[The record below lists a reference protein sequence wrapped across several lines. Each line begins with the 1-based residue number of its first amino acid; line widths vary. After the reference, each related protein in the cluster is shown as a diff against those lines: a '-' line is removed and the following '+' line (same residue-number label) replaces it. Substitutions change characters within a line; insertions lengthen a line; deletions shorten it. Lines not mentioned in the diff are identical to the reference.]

1 MKNKKYTIKYAK
13 PKYGLEYSNS
23 KYNNSTQLT
32 NTHPLIKTSIR
43 KAIATCLT
51 FSLVVSVV
59 GYAQALNKTG
69 EDNVSKDNA
78 STLSETEISSPHSSR
93 ERCSHYIAIKNFQT
107 QKENYW
113 DTNNIGNISPDR
125 IFYVDMSKMVE
136 NNAKNNDEPVYI
148 FSDMSVQYSEGQTS
162 GGQTSEG
169 QTSGNQSSEPE
180 HTELTHERCS
190 QSKTSTYRY
199 AYLIH
204 LTDSERHV
212 VESIVA
218 GESGNQP
225 FVGKKLVAQA
235 IYNGMLRDNMSPS
248 QVRKQYSYSG
258 YKDIDEFEKE
268 CLKAY
273 GNTNAADECRQA
285 VKEIFDNYSMPTD
298 DFVLF
303 FYAPAHSKGTWHE
316 NAKTL
321 KPITYVNEDGS
332 TTNYIGGHKFFALKD
347 EPVINYTREG

>member
-1 MKNKKYTIKYAK
+1 MENKKYTIKYSK
-13 PKYGLEYSNS
+13 PNHSNT
-23 KYNNSTQLT
+23 NTNTNIPTHETQLT

-69 EDNVSKDNA
+69 EDNVS
-78 STLSETEISSPHSSR
+78 TLSETEISSPH
-93 ERCSHYIAIKNFQT
+93 YIAIKNFQM

-113 DTNNIGNISPDR
+113 DISNIKNIGPDR

-136 NNAKNNDEPVYI
+136 NNAENNDEPVYI
-148 FSDMSVQYSEGQTS
+148 FSDMSVQYSGS
-162 GGQTSEG
+162 QTSE
-169 QTSGNQSSEPE
+169 
-180 HTELTHERCS
+180 S
-190 QSKTSTYRY
+190 QSSTYRY

-225 FVGKKLVAQA
+225 FDGKKLVAQA
-235 IYNGMLRDNMSPS
+235 IYNAMLRDNISPS

-285 VKEIFDNYSMPTD
+285 VKEIFDNCSMPTD

-347 EPVINYTREG
+347 EPIINYTREG

>member
-1 MKNKKYTIKYAK
+1 MKNKKYTIKYSK
-13 PKYGLEYSNS
+13 SNRLEYSNH
-23 KYNNSTQLT
+23 THEAQLT
-32 NTHPLIKTSIR
+32 NTHPLIKISIR

-107 QKENYW
+107 QRENYW
-113 DTNNIGNISPDR
+113 DINDIGNISPDR

-136 NNAKNNDEPVYI
+136 NNDGNNDEPVYI

-162 GGQTSEG
+162 GSQT
-169 QTSGNQSSEPE
+169 SEPE
-180 HTELTHERCS
+180 HTES
-190 QSKTSTYRY
+190 STYRY

-248 QVRKQYSYSG
+248 QVRKQYSYDG

>member
-1 MKNKKYTIKYAK
+1 MKNKKYTIKYSH
-13 PKYGLEYSNS
+13 SNTNTS
-23 KYNNSTQLT
+23 APTHETQLT

-69 EDNVSKDNA
+69 EDNASKDNV
-78 STLSETEISSPHSSR
+78 STLSETKISSPHSSR

-113 DTNNIGNISPDR
+113 DISNIENIGPDR

-136 NNAKNNDEPVYI
+136 NNAENNDEPVYI
-148 FSDMSVQYSEGQTS
+148 FSDMSVQYSG
-162 GGQTSEG
+162 
-169 QTSGNQSSEPE
+169 
-180 HTELTHERCS
+180 S
-190 QSKTSTYRY
+190 QISTYRY

-225 FVGKKLVAQA
+225 FDGKKLVAQC
-235 IYNGMLRDNMSPS
+235 IYNAMLRDNISPS

>member
-1 MKNKKYTIKYAK
+1 MKNKKYTIKY
-13 PKYGLEYSNS
+13 SNMHTS
-23 KYNNSTQLT
+23 THETQLT

-69 EDNVSKDNA
+69 EDIPSKDNA
-78 STLSETEISSPHSSR
+78 STLSETEILSP
-93 ERCSHYIAIKNFQT
+93 HYIAIKNFQT

-113 DTNNIGNISPDR
+113 DISNIGNVSPDK

-136 NNAKNNDEPVYI
+136 NNTENNDEPVYI
-148 FSDMSVQYSEGQTS
+148 FSDMSVQYSESQTS
-162 GGQTSEG
+162 GSQ
-169 QTSGNQSSEPE
+169 NSEPE
-180 HTELTHERCS
+180 
-190 QSKTSTYRY
+190 QSKPEQAESSTYRY

-204 LTDSERHV
+204 LTEAERHV

-225 FVGKKLVAQA
+225 FDGKKLVGQA
-235 IYNGMLRDNMSPS
+235 VYNAMLRDNMSPS
-248 QVRKQYSYSG
+248 QVRKQYSYDG

-332 TTNYIGGHKFFALKD
+332 TTNYIGGHKFFALKN

>member
-1 MKNKKYTIKYAK
+1 MKNKKYTIKYSK
-13 PKYGLEYSNS
+13 PNHSNT
-23 KYNNSTQLT
+23 NINTNTPTHETQLT

-69 EDNVSKDNA
+69 EDNSSKDNV
-78 STLSETEISSPHSSR
+78 SFVETTSP
-93 ERCSHYIAIKNFQT
+93 HYIAIKNFQT

-113 DTNNIGNISPDR
+113 DINNIGNVSPDR

-136 NNAKNNDEPVYI
+136 NNDEPVYI

-162 GGQTSEG
+162 EG
-169 QTSGNQSSEPE
+169 QTSGSQSSESQTSEPE

-225 FVGKKLVAQA
+225 FIGKKLVAQA

-248 QVRKQYSYSG
+248 QVRKQYSYDG

-332 TTNYIGGHKFFALKD
+332 TTNYIGGHKFFALKN

>member
-1 MKNKKYTIKYAK
+1 MKNKKYTIKYSK
-13 PKYGLEYSNS
+13 PNHSNT
-23 KYNNSTQLT
+23 NTNTPTHETQLT
-32 NTHPLIKTSIR
+32 NIHPLIKTSIR

-69 EDNVSKDNA
+69 EDNA
-78 STLSETEISSPHSSR
+78 SLVETTSP
-93 ERCSHYIAIKNFQT
+93 HYIAIENFKT

-113 DTNNIGNISPDR
+113 DINNIGNISPDR

-136 NNAKNNDEPVYI
+136 NNIENNDEPVYN
-148 FSDMSVQYSEGQTS
+148 FSDMSVQYSGNPEQ
-162 GGQTSEG
+162 SE
-169 QTSGNQSSEPE
+169 
-180 HTELTHERCS
+180 
-190 QSKTSTYRY
+190 SKTSTYRY

-248 QVRKQYSYSG
+248 QVRKQYSYDG

-332 TTNYIGGHKFFALKD
+332 TTNYIGGHKFFALKN

>member
-1 MKNKKYTIKYAK
+1 MENKKYTIKYRD
-13 PKYGLEYSNS
+13 PYS
-23 KYNNSTQLT
+23 
-32 NTHPLIKTSIR
+32 THPLIKTSIR

-59 GYAQALNKTG
+59 GYAQALNKTVD
-69 EDNVSKDNA
+69 ESSSSDTDTNA
-78 STLSETEISSPHSSR
+78 SP
-93 ERCSHYIAIKNFQT
+93 HYIAIENFQT

-113 DTNNIGNISPDR
+113 DLSNIDPDR
-125 IFYVDMSKMVE
+125 VFYVDLNKLVDIIDE
-136 NNAKNNDEPVYI
+136 EPVFS
-148 FSDMSVQYSEGQTS
+148 FSDMSIQYSKPDKVLLDSGSSGLEQTGS
-162 GGQTSEG
+162 NEFSSLEQTE
-169 QTSGNQSSEPE
+169 
-180 HTELTHERCS
+180 
-190 QSKTSTYRY
+190 SKTSTYRY

-225 FVGKKLVAQA
+225 FVGKKLVGQA
-235 IYNGMLRDNMSPS
+235 IYNAMLRDNISPS

-258 YKDIDEFEKE
+258 YKDIDKFEKE

-285 VKEIFDNYSMPTD
+285 VKEIFDDCSMACD

-316 NAKTL
+316 TAKTL
-321 KPITYVNEDGS
+321 KPISYVKEDGS

>member
-1 MKNKKYTIKYAK
+1 MKNKKYTIKY
-13 PKYGLEYSNS
+13 
-23 KYNNSTQLT
+23 STTQNTNTHKAQLT

-51 FSLVVSVV
+51 FSLVVSGI
-59 GYAQALNKTG
+59 GYAQALNKTD
-69 EDNVSKDNA
+69 EDNVSKLN
-78 STLSETEISSPHSSR
+78 ETEISSPH
-93 ERCSHYIAIKNFQT
+93 YIAIENFKT

-113 DTNNIGNISPDR
+113 DINNIGNISPDR

-136 NNAKNNDEPVYI
+136 NNDELIYN
-148 FSDMSVQYSEGQTS
+148 FADMSVQYSQSNT
-162 GGQTSEG
+162 TSEHEQNSSSLE
-169 QTSGNQSSEPE
+169 QTEPE
-180 HTELTHERCS
+180 
-190 QSKTSTYRY
+190 TSTYRY

-235 IYNGMLRDNMSPS
+235 IYNAMLRDNMSPS
-248 QVRKQYSYSG
+248 QVRKQYSYDG

-285 VKEIFDNYSMPTD
+285 VKEIFDDYSMPTD

-332 TTNYIGGHKFFALKD
+332 TTNYIGGHKFFALKN

>member
-1 MKNKKYTIKYAK
+1 MKNKKYTIKY
-13 PKYGLEYSNS
+13 SNTHLPTHE
-23 KYNNSTQLT
+23 TQLT

-69 EDNVSKDNA
+69 EDNASKDNV
-78 STLSETEISSPHSSR
+78 SILSETEISSPH
-93 ERCSHYIAIKNFQT
+93 YIAIKNFQA

-125 IFYVDMSKMVE
+125 IFYMDMNRTSLYQGLSKMVE
-136 NNAKNNDEPVYI
+136 NNAENNDEPVYI
-148 FSDMSVQYSEGQTS
+148 FSDMSVQYSGS
-162 GGQTSEG
+162 QTSEG
-169 QTSGNQSSEPE
+169 Q
-180 HTELTHERCS
+180 
-190 QSKTSTYRY
+190 TSTYRY

-225 FVGKKLVAQA
+225 FDGKKLVAQC
-235 IYNGMLRDNMSPS
+235 IYNAMLRDNISPS

>member
-69 EDNVSKDNA
+69 EDNSSKDNV
-78 STLSETEISSPHSSR
+78 STLSETEISSP
-93 ERCSHYIAIKNFQT
+93 HYIAIKNFQT

-113 DTNNIGNISPDR
+113 DISNIENIGPDR

-136 NNAKNNDEPVYI
+136 NDAENNDEPVYI

-162 GGQTSEG
+162 G
-169 QTSGNQSSEPE
+169 NQSSEPEQSEPE

-190 QSKTSTYRY
+190 QPKTSTYRY

-225 FVGKKLVAQA
+225 FDGKKLVAQS
-235 IYNGMLRDNMSPS
+235 IYNAMLRDNISPS

-321 KPITYVNEDGS
+321 KPIIYVNEDGS

>member
-1 MKNKKYTIKYAK
+1 MKNKKYTIKYSN
-13 PKYGLEYSNS
+13 PKHNTDE
-23 KYNNSTQLT
+23 TQLT
-32 NTHPLIKTSIR
+32 NTHPLIKTSIH

-59 GYAQALNKTG
+59 GYAQALNKTD
-69 EDNVSKDNA
+69 EDDISNLN
-78 STLSETEISSPHSSR
+78 ETEISSPH
-93 ERCSHYIAIKNFQT
+93 YIAIENFKT

-113 DTNNIGNISPDR
+113 DMNKIGNISPDR
-125 IFYVDMSKMVE
+125 IFYVDISKMVE
-136 NNAKNNDEPVYI
+136 NNDEPIYN
-148 FSDMSVQYSEGQTS
+148 FSDMSVQYSQ
-162 GGQTSEG
+162 
-169 QTSGNQSSEPE
+169 GNTTSEPE
-180 HTELTHERCS
+180 QNSSSLEQIEP
-190 QSKTSTYRY
+190 KTSTYRY

-235 IYNGMLRDNMSPS
+235 VYNGMLRDNMSPS
-248 QVRKQYSYSG
+248 QVRKQYSYDG

-285 VKEIFDNYSMPTD
+285 VKEIFDDYSMPTD

-347 EPVINYTREG
+347 EPVINYTRES

>member
-1 MKNKKYTIKYAK
+1 MKNKKYTIKYSH
-13 PKYGLEYSNS
+13 SNT
-23 KYNNSTQLT
+23 NTPPHEAQLT

-69 EDNVSKDNA
+69 EDIP
-78 STLSETEISSPHSSR
+78 STPSETEILSP
-93 ERCSHYIAIKNFQT
+93 HYIAIKNFQT
-107 QKENYW
+107 HKENYW
-113 DTNNIGNISPDR
+113 DTNNIGNVSPDR

-136 NNAKNNDEPVYI
+136 NNAENNDEPVYI
-148 FSDMSVQYSEGQTS
+148 FSDMSIQYSG
-162 GGQTSEG
+162 G

-204 LTDSERHV
+204 LTDFERHV

-248 QVRKQYSYSG
+248 QVRKQYSYDG

-332 TTNYIGGHKFFALKD
+332 TTNYIGGHKFFALKN

>member
-1 MKNKKYTIKYAK
+1 MKNKKYTIKYSH
-13 PKYGLEYSNS
+13 SNT
-23 KYNNSTQLT
+23 NTNAHEAQFT

-43 KAIATCLT
+43 KALATCLT
-51 FSLVVSVV
+51 FSLVVSGI

-69 EDNVSKDNA
+69 EDNVSKLN
-78 STLSETEISSPHSSR
+78 ETEISSPH
-93 ERCSHYIAIKNFQT
+93 YIAIENFKT

-113 DTNNIGNISPDR
+113 DMNKIGNISPDR
-125 IFYVDMSKMVE
+125 IFYVDINKMVE
-136 NNAKNNDEPVYI
+136 NNDEPIYN
-148 FSDMSVQYSEGQTS
+148 FSDMSVQYSGSQNSKPEQNSSSLEQT
-162 GGQTSEG
+162 E
-169 QTSGNQSSEPE
+169 
-180 HTELTHERCS
+180 
-190 QSKTSTYRY
+190 SKSTYRY

-235 IYNGMLRDNMSPS
+235 VYNGMLRDNMSPS
-248 QVRKQYSYSG
+248 QVRKQYSYDG

-285 VKEIFDNYSMPTD
+285 VKEIFDDYSMPTN

-321 KPITYVNEDGS
+321 KPITYINEDGS

>member
-1 MKNKKYTIKYAK
+1 MENKKYTIKYSN
-13 PKYGLEYSNS
+13 PKYELNHSTPTHE
-23 KYNNSTQLT
+23 TQLT

-69 EDNVSKDNA
+69 EDNASKDNA

-107 QKENYW
+107 HKENYW
-113 DTNNIGNISPDR
+113 DISNIENIGSDR

-136 NNAKNNDEPVYI
+136 NNAENNDEPVYI

-162 GGQTSEG
+162 GSQT
-169 QTSGNQSSEPE
+169 SEPE
-180 HTELTHERCS
+180 HTES
-190 QSKTSTYRY
+190 STYRY

-225 FVGKKLVAQA
+225 FVGKKLVAQS
-235 IYNGMLRDNMSPS
+235 IYNAMLRDNISPS

>member
-1 MKNKKYTIKYAK
+1 MKNKKYTIKYSK
-13 PKYGLEYSNS
+13 PNHSNT
-23 KYNNSTQLT
+23 NTNTPTHETQLT

-69 EDNVSKDNA
+69 ENNSSLV
-78 STLSETEISSPHSSR
+78 ETTSP
-93 ERCSHYIAIKNFQT
+93 HYIAIENFKT

-113 DTNNIGNISPDR
+113 DMNNIGNISPDR

-136 NNAKNNDEPVYI
+136 NNDEPI
-148 FSDMSVQYSEGQTS
+148 FNFSDMSIQYSEN
-162 GGQTSEG
+162 SELE
-169 QTSGNQSSEPE
+169 QDSSTSEPE
-180 HTELTHERCS
+180 
-190 QSKTSTYRY
+190 QISTYRY

-235 IYNGMLRDNMSPS
+235 VYNGMLRDNMSPS
-248 QVRKQYSYSG
+248 QVRKQYSYDG

-285 VKEIFDNYSMPTD
+285 VKEIFDDYSMPTD

-303 FYAPAHSKGTWHE
+303 FYAPAHSKGKWHE

-321 KPITYVNEDGS
+321 KPITYVKEDGS

>member
-1 MKNKKYTIKYAK
+1 MKNKKYTIKYSK
-13 PKYGLEYSNS
+13 SNRLEYSHSNT
-23 KYNNSTQLT
+23 NTNTNTPTHETQLT

-69 EDNVSKDNA
+69 EDDISNLN
-78 STLSETEISSPHSSR
+78 ETEISSPHSSR

-113 DTNNIGNISPDR
+113 DISNIENIGPDR

-136 NNAKNNDEPVYI
+136 NNNDEPVYN
-148 FSDMSVQYSEGQTS
+148 FSDMSVQYFGSQTS
-162 GGQTSEG
+162 K
-169 QTSGNQSSEPE
+169 PE
-180 HTELTHERCS
+180 QPE
-190 QSKTSTYRY
+190 SKTSTYRY

-248 QVRKQYSYSG
+248 QVRKQYSYDG

-332 TTNYIGGHKFFALKD
+332 TTNYIGGHKFFALKN

>member
-1 MKNKKYTIKYAK
+1 MKNKKYTIKYSK
-13 PKYGLEYSNS
+13 SNRLEYSHSNTIP
-23 KYNNSTQLT
+23 NTNTPTHEAQLT

-69 EDNVSKDNA
+69 EDNVS
-78 STLSETEISSPHSSR
+78 TLSETEILSPHSSR

-107 QKENYW
+107 HKENYW
-113 DTNNIGNISPDR
+113 DISNIENIGPDR

-136 NNAKNNDEPVYI
+136 NNAGNNDESVYI

-162 GGQTSEG
+162 GSQN
-169 QTSGNQSSEPE
+169 SGNQSSEPE
-180 HTELTHERCS
+180 HTESTHERCS

-212 VESIVA
+212 AESIVA

-248 QVRKQYSYSG
+248 QVRKQYSYDG

-332 TTNYIGGHKFFALKD
+332 TTNYIGGHKFFALKN

>member
-1 MKNKKYTIKYAK
+1 MENKKYTIKYSK
-13 PKYGLEYSNS
+13 PNHGNT
-23 KYNNSTQLT
+23 NTNISTNTLPHEAQLT
-32 NTHPLIKTSIR
+32 NTHPLIKTSIH

-69 EDNVSKDNA
+69 EDNSSKDNV
-78 STLSETEISSPHSSR
+78 SFIETTSP
-93 ERCSHYIAIKNFQT
+93 HYIAIKNFQT
-107 QKENYW
+107 QRQNYL
-113 DTNNIGNISPDR
+113 DINNIGNISPDK

-136 NNAKNNDEPVYI
+136 NNAENNDETVYN
-148 FSDMSVQYSEGQTS
+148 FSDMSVQYSKGQNS
-162 GGQTSEG
+162 ESQT
-169 QTSGNQSSEPE
+169 SEPE
-180 HTELTHERCS
+180 HTKP
-190 QSKTSTYRY
+190 KTSAYRY

-235 IYNGMLRDNMSPS
+235 VYNGMLRDNMSPS
-248 QVRKQYSYSG
+248 QVRKQYSYDG

-285 VKEIFDNYSMPTD
+285 VKEIFDDYSMPTD

-321 KPITYVNEDGS
+321 KPITYVNENGS
-332 TTNYIGGHKFFALKD
+332 TTNYIGGHKFFALKN

>member
-1 MKNKKYTIKYAK
+1 MKNKKYTIKYSTNK
-13 PKYGLEYSNS
+13 
-23 KYNNSTQLT
+23 NNISHETQLT
-32 NTHPLIKTSIR
+32 NTYPLIKTSIR

-69 EDNVSKDNA
+69 EDNSSKDNV
-78 STLSETEISSPHSSR
+78 SFIETTSP
-93 ERCSHYIAIKNFQT
+93 HYIAIKNFQT

-113 DTNNIGNISPDR
+113 DISNIENIGPDR

-136 NNAKNNDEPVYI
+136 SNAENNDEPVYI
-148 FSDMSVQYSEGQTS
+148 FSDMSVQYSK
-162 GGQTSEG
+162 G
-169 QTSGNQSSEPE
+169 QTSGNQSSESKTSEPE

-235 IYNGMLRDNMSPS
+235 VYNGMLRDNMSPS
-248 QVRKQYSYSG
+248 QVRKQYSYDG

-332 TTNYIGGHKFFALKD
+332 TTNYIGGHKFFALKN
-347 EPVINYTREG
+347 EPVINYTRED

>member
-69 EDNVSKDNA
+69 EDNVS
-78 STLSETEISSPHSSR
+78 TLSETEISSPH
-93 ERCSHYIAIKNFQT
+93 YIAIKNFQT
-107 QKENYW
+107 HKENYW
-113 DTNNIGNISPDR
+113 DISNIENISPNR

-136 NNAKNNDEPVYI
+136 NNAENNDEPVYI

-162 GGQTSEG
+162 GSQNSESQT
-169 QTSGNQSSEPE
+169 SEPE
-180 HTELTHERCS
+180 HTEL
-190 QSKTSTYRY
+190 KTSTYRY

-204 LTDSERHV
+204 LTDSERHI

-225 FVGKKLVAQA
+225 FDGKKLVAQS
-235 IYNGMLRDNMSPS
+235 IYNAMLRDNMSPS

-347 EPVINYTREG
+347 EPIINYTREG

>member
-1 MKNKKYTIKYAK
+1 MKNKKYTIKYSK
-13 PKYGLEYSNS
+13 PNHSNT
-23 KYNNSTQLT
+23 NTNTPTHETQLT

-43 KAIATCLT
+43 KTIATCLT

-69 EDNVSKDNA
+69 EDNVSN
-78 STLSETEISSPHSSR
+78 LNETEISSP
-93 ERCSHYIAIKNFQT
+93 HYIAIKNFQT

-113 DTNNIGNISPDR
+113 DINNIGNISPDR

-136 NNAKNNDEPVYI
+136 NNNDESVYI
-148 FSDMSVQYSEGQTS
+148 FSGMSVQYSES
-162 GGQTSEG
+162 QTSE
-169 QTSGNQSSEPE
+169 NQSSEPE
-180 HTELTHERCS
+180 QTE
-190 QSKTSTYRY
+190 SKTSTYRY

-235 IYNGMLRDNMSPS
+235 VYNGMLRDNMSPS
-248 QVRKQYSYSG
+248 QVRKQYSYDG

-303 FYAPAHSKGTWHE
+303 FYAPAHSKGKWHE

>member
-1 MKNKKYTIKYAK
+1 MKNKKYTIKYSNNK
-13 PKYGLEYSNS
+13 YSNE
-23 KYNNSTQLT
+23 TQLT
-32 NTHPLIKTSIR
+32 NTHPLIKTSIH

-59 GYAQALNKTG
+59 GYAQALNKTD
-69 EDNVSKDNA
+69 EDDISNLN
-78 STLSETEISSPHSSR
+78 ETEISSPH
-93 ERCSHYIAIKNFQT
+93 YIAIENFKT

-113 DTNNIGNISPDR
+113 NLSKIGNISPDR
-125 IFYVDMSKMVE
+125 IFYVDINKMVE
-136 NNAKNNDEPVYI
+136 NKDEAVYN
-148 FSDMSVQYSEGQTS
+148 FSDMSVQYSQCNT
-162 GGQTSEG
+162 TF
-169 QTSGNQSSEPE
+169 EPE
-180 HTELTHERCS
+180 QNSSSLELNKSKSGLEQTE
-190 QSKTSTYRY
+190 SKSTYRY

-235 IYNGMLRDNMSPS
+235 VYNGILRDNMSPS
-248 QVRKQYSYSG
+248 QVRKQYSYDG

-285 VKEIFDNYSMPTD
+285 VKEIFDDYSMPTD

>member
-1 MKNKKYTIKYAK
+1 MKNKKYTIKYSK
-13 PKYGLEYSNS
+13 SNRLEYSHSNT
-23 KYNNSTQLT
+23 NTNTNTNTPTHETQLT

-51 FSLVVSVV
+51 FSLVVSGI

-69 EDNVSKDNA
+69 ENDTS
-78 STLSETEISSPHSSR
+78 STDINNSP
-93 ERCSHYIAIKNFQT
+93 HYIAIKNFQT

-113 DTNNIGNISPDR
+113 DINNIGNISPDR

-136 NNAKNNDEPVYI
+136 NNDELIYN
-148 FSDMSVQYSEGQTS
+148 FSDMSVQYSGSQTS
-162 GGQTSEG
+162 GSQTSE
-169 QTSGNQSSEPE
+169 PE
-180 HTELTHERCS
+180 QPE
-190 QSKTSTYRY
+190 SKTSTYRY

-248 QVRKQYSYSG
+248 QVRKQYSYDG

-303 FYAPAHSKGTWHE
+303 FYAPARSKGTWHE

>member
-1 MKNKKYTIKYAK
+1 MKNKKYTIKYSK
-13 PKYGLEYSNS
+13 PNHSNTNTNTS
-23 KYNNSTQLT
+23 THETQLT
-32 NTHPLIKTSIR
+32 NSHPLIKTSIR

-51 FSLVVSVV
+51 FSLVVSGI
-59 GYAQALNKTG
+59 GYAQALNKTA
-69 EDNVSKDNA
+69 D
-78 STLSETEISSPHSSR
+78 EISFSDTDINNSP
-93 ERCSHYIAIKNFQT
+93 HYIAIENFKT

-113 DTNNIGNISPDR
+113 DINNIGNIGPDR

-136 NNAKNNDEPVYI
+136 NNDELIYN
-148 FSDMSVQYSEGQTS
+148 FSDMSVQYS
-162 GGQTSEG
+162 
-169 QTSGNQSSEPE
+169 QSSSLKQDSSTSEPE
-180 HTELTHERCS
+180 
-190 QSKTSTYRY
+190 QISTYRY

-248 QVRKQYSYSG
+248 QVRKQYSYDG

-332 TTNYIGGHKFFALKD
+332 TTNYIGGHKFFALKN

>member
-1 MKNKKYTIKYAK
+1 MKNKKYTIKY
-13 PKYGLEYSNS
+13 SH
-23 KYNNSTQLT
+23 NNTNTNTNTLPHEAQLT

-59 GYAQALNKTG
+59 GYAQALNKTE
-69 EDNVSKDNA
+69 EDNVSKDNI
-78 STLSETEISSPHSSR
+78 SNLNETEISSP
-93 ERCSHYIAIKNFQT
+93 HYIAIKNFQT
-107 QKENYW
+107 QRQNYW
-113 DTNNIGNISPDR
+113 DMNKIGNISPDR
-125 IFYVDMSKMVE
+125 IFYVDISKIVE
-136 NNAKNNDEPVYI
+136 NNTENNDEPVYI
-148 FSDMSVQYSEGQTS
+148 FSDMSVQYSK
-162 GGQTSEG
+162 GQTSES
-169 QTSGNQSSEPE
+169 QTSEPE
-180 HTELTHERCS
+180 HTE
-190 QSKTSTYRY
+190 SKTSTYRY

-235 IYNGMLRDNMSPS
+235 VYNGMLRDNMSPS
-248 QVRKQYSYSG
+248 QVRKQYSYDG

>member
-1 MKNKKYTIKYAK
+1 MKNKKYTIKYSK
-13 PKYGLEYSNS
+13 SNRLEYSHSNT
-23 KYNNSTQLT
+23 NTNTNTPTHETQLT

-69 EDNVSKDNA
+69 EDNA
-78 STLSETEISSPHSSR
+78 SLVETTSP
-93 ERCSHYIAIKNFQT
+93 HYIAIENFKT

-113 DTNNIGNISPDR
+113 DINNIGNVSPDR

-136 NNAKNNDEPVYI
+136 NNNDESVYI
-148 FSDMSVQYSEGQTS
+148 FSDMSVQYS
-162 GGQTSEG
+162 
-169 QTSGNQSSEPE
+169 GNPEQSEPE
-180 HTELTHERCS
+180 HTEP
-190 QSKTSTYRY
+190 KTSTYRY

-248 QVRKQYSYSG
+248 QVRKQYSYDG

-303 FYAPAHSKGTWHE
+303 FYAPAHSKGM
-316 NAKTL
+316 L
-321 KPITYVNEDGS
+321 R
-332 TTNYIGGHKFFALKD
+332 L
-347 EPVINYTREG
+347 

>member
-1 MKNKKYTIKYAK
+1 MKNKKYTIKY
-13 PKYGLEYSNS
+13 SNTHTPTHE
-23 KYNNSTQLT
+23 TQLT

-69 EDNVSKDNA
+69 EDNL
-78 STLSETEISSPHSSR
+78 STLSKTEISSPY
-93 ERCSHYIAIKNFQT
+93 YIAIKNFQT

-113 DTNNIGNISPDR
+113 DTNNIGNVSPDR
-125 IFYVDMSKMVE
+125 IFYVDMNRTNLYQGLSKMVE
-136 NNAKNNDEPVYI
+136 NNAENNDEPVYI
-148 FSDMSVQYSEGQTS
+148 FSDMSVQYSGGQNFGSQTS
-162 GGQTSEG
+162 K
-169 QTSGNQSSEPE
+169 PE
-180 HTELTHERCS
+180 HTEP
-190 QSKTSTYRY
+190 KTSTYRY

-225 FVGKKLVAQA
+225 FDGKKLVAQC
-235 IYNGMLRDNMSPS
+235 IYNAMLRDNMSPS
-248 QVRKQYSYSG
+248 QVRKQYSYDG

>member
-51 FSLVVSVV
+51 FSLMVSVV

-69 EDNVSKDNA
+69 EDNVSKDNV

-113 DTNNIGNISPDR
+113 DISNIENIGPDR

-136 NNAKNNDEPVYI
+136 NNAKNNDELVYI
-148 FSDMSVQYSEGQTS
+148 FSDMSIQYSGSQN
-162 GGQTSEG
+162 SE
-169 QTSGNQSSEPE
+169 SQSSEPEQSEPE
-180 HTELTHERCS
+180 HTEP
-190 QSKTSTYRY
+190 KTSTYRY

-225 FVGKKLVAQA
+225 FDGKKLVAQS
-235 IYNGMLRDNMSPS
+235 IYNAMLRDNISPS

-273 GNTNAADECRQA
+273 GNTNVADECRQA

-347 EPVINYTREG
+347 EPIINYTRED

>member
-1 MKNKKYTIKYAK
+1 MENKKYTIKYSH
-13 PKYGLEYSNS
+13 SNP
-23 KYNNSTQLT
+23 NTPTHEAQLT

-69 EDNVSKDNA
+69 EDNASKDNV
-78 STLSETEISSPHSSR
+78 SILSETEISSP
-93 ERCSHYIAIKNFQT
+93 HYIAIKNFQT

-125 IFYVDMSKMVE
+125 IFYMDMNRTSLYQGLSKMVKNDAE
-136 NNAKNNDEPVYI
+136 NNDEPVYI
-148 FSDMSVQYSEGQTS
+148 FSDMSVQYSGS
-162 GGQTSEG
+162 QTSEG
-169 QTSGNQSSEPE
+169 Q
-180 HTELTHERCS
+180 
-190 QSKTSTYRY
+190 TSTYRY

-225 FVGKKLVAQA
+225 FDGKKLVAQC
-235 IYNGMLRDNMSPS
+235 IFHSMLRDNISPS

>member
-1 MKNKKYTIKYAK
+1 MENKKYTIKYSK
-13 PKYGLEYSNS
+13 PNHSNT
-23 KYNNSTQLT
+23 NTNTNIPTHETQLT

-69 EDNVSKDNA
+69 EDNVSI
-78 STLSETEISSPHSSR
+78 LSETEISSPH
-93 ERCSHYIAIKNFQT
+93 YIAIKNFQM

-113 DTNNIGNISPDR
+113 DISNIKNIGPDR
-125 IFYVDMSKMVE
+125 IFYVDMSKMVKNDAE
-136 NNAKNNDEPVYI
+136 NNDEPIYI
-148 FSDMSVQYSEGQTS
+148 FSDMSVQYSGGQNSGSQTS
-162 GGQTSEG
+162 K
-169 QTSGNQSSEPE
+169 PE
-180 HTELTHERCS
+180 HTEP
-190 QSKTSTYRY
+190 KTSTYRY

-225 FVGKKLVAQA
+225 FDGKKLVAQS
-235 IYNGMLRDNMSPS
+235 IYNAMLRDNMSPS

-285 VKEIFDNYSMPTD
+285 VKEIFDNCSMPTD

>member
-1 MKNKKYTIKYAK
+1 MKNKKYTIKYSK
-13 PKYGLEYSNS
+13 PNH
-23 KYNNSTQLT
+23 NNTNTNTNTNTPTHEAQLT

-59 GYAQALNKTG
+59 GYAQALNKTD
-69 EDNVSKDNA
+69 EDNASKDNA
-78 STLSETEISSPHSSR
+78 STLSETEILSPHSSR

-113 DTNNIGNISPDR
+113 DTNNVGNVSPDR

-136 NNAKNNDEPVYI
+136 NNAGNNDEPVYI
-148 FSDMSVQYSEGQTS
+148 FSDMSVQYSENPEQ
-162 GGQTSEG
+162 
-169 QTSGNQSSEPE
+169 SEPE
-180 HTELTHERCS
+180 QPE
-190 QSKTSTYRY
+190 SKTSTYRY

-212 VESIVA
+212 AESIVA

-248 QVRKQYSYSG
+248 QVRKQYSYDG

-332 TTNYIGGHKFFALKD
+332 TTNYIGGHKFFALKN

>member
-69 EDNVSKDNA
+69 EDNASKDNA
-78 STLSETEISSPHSSR
+78 STLSETKISS
-93 ERCSHYIAIKNFQT
+93 SHYIAIKNFQT
-107 QKENYW
+107 QRENYW
-113 DTNNIGNISPDR
+113 DINNIENVSLDR

-136 NNAKNNDEPVYI
+136 NNDEPIYI

-162 GGQTSEG
+162 GSQTSEPE
-169 QTSGNQSSEPE
+169 QTES
-180 HTELTHERCS
+180 
-190 QSKTSTYRY
+190 STYRY

-225 FVGKKLVAQA
+225 FDGKKLVAQS
-235 IYNGMLRDNMSPS
+235 IYNAMLRDNISPS

-285 VKEIFDNYSMPTD
+285 VKEIFDNCSMPTD

-332 TTNYIGGHKFFALKD
+332 ITNYIGGHKFFALKD

>member
-1 MKNKKYTIKYAK
+1 MKNKKYTIKYSK
-13 PKYGLEYSNS
+13 PNHSNT
-23 KYNNSTQLT
+23 NTNTPTHETQLT
-32 NTHPLIKTSIR
+32 NTHPLIKASIR

-69 EDNVSKDNA
+69 EDNFSKDNA
-78 STLSETEISSPHSSR
+78 STLSETEISSPH
-93 ERCSHYIAIKNFQT
+93 YIAIKNFQT
-107 QKENYW
+107 HKENYW
-113 DTNNIGNISPDR
+113 DISNIENIGPDR

-136 NNAKNNDEPVYI
+136 NNAENNDESVYI

-162 GGQTSEG
+162 
-169 QTSGNQSSEPE
+169 EPE
-180 HTELTHERCS
+180 HTEP
-190 QSKTSTYRY
+190 KTSTYRY

-212 VESIVA
+212 AESIVA

-248 QVRKQYSYSG
+248 QVRKQYSYDG

-347 EPVINYTREG
+347 DPVINYTREG

>member
-1 MKNKKYTIKYAK
+1 MKNKKYTIKYSK
-13 PKYGLEYSNS
+13 PNHSNT
-23 KYNNSTQLT
+23 NTNTPTHETQLT
-32 NTHPLIKTSIR
+32 NTHSLIKTSIR
-43 KAIATCLT
+43 KAITTCLT
-51 FSLVVSVV
+51 FSLVVSGI

-69 EDNVSKDNA
+69 EDNTS
-78 STLSETEISSPHSSR
+78 STGINNSP
-93 ERCSHYIAIKNFQT
+93 HYIAIENFKT

-113 DTNNIGNISPDR
+113 DMNNIGNISSDR

-136 NNAKNNDEPVYI
+136 NNIENNDEPVYN
-148 FSDMSVQYSEGQTS
+148 FSDMSVQYS
-162 GGQTSEG
+162 
-169 QTSGNQSSEPE
+169 GNPE
-180 HTELTHERCS
+180 QPE
-190 QSKTSTYRY
+190 SKTSTYRY

-235 IYNGMLRDNMSPS
+235 VYNGMLRDNMSPS
-248 QVRKQYSYSG
+248 QVRKQYSYDG

-285 VKEIFDNYSMPTD
+285 VKEIFDDYSMPTD

-321 KPITYVNEDGS
+321 KPITYVNENGS

>member
-1 MKNKKYTIKYAK
+1 MENKKYTIKYSK
-13 PKYGLEYSNS
+13 PNH
-23 KYNNSTQLT
+23 NNTNTNTNIPTHETQLT

-69 EDNVSKDNA
+69 EDNVS
-78 STLSETEISSPHSSR
+78 TLSETEISSPH
-93 ERCSHYIAIKNFQT
+93 YIAIKNFQM

-113 DTNNIGNISPDR
+113 DISNIENIGPDR

-136 NNAKNNDEPVYI
+136 GNAENNDEPVYI
-148 FSDMSVQYSEGQTS
+148 FSDMSVQYSGGQNSGSQTS
-162 GGQTSEG
+162 K
-169 QTSGNQSSEPE
+169 PE
-180 HTELTHERCS
+180 HTEP
-190 QSKTSTYRY
+190 KTSTYRY

-225 FVGKKLVAQA
+225 FDGKKLVGQA
-235 IYNGMLRDNMSPS
+235 IYNAMLRDNISPS

>member
-13 PKYGLEYSNS
+13 PNHSNTTP
-23 KYNNSTQLT
+23 NINTPTHEVQLT

-69 EDNVSKDNA
+69 EDNASKDNA
-78 STLSETEISSPHSSR
+78 STLSETEILSPHSSR
-93 ERCSHYIAIKNFQT
+93 ERCSHYIAIKNFQIH
-107 QKENYW
+107 KENYW
-113 DTNNIGNISPDR
+113 DTNNIGNVSPDR

-136 NNAKNNDEPVYI
+136 NNDEPVYI
-148 FSDMSVQYSEGQTS
+148 FSDMSVQYSGSQNS
-162 GGQTSEG
+162 GSQNSGSQNSES
-169 QTSGNQSSEPE
+169 QISEPE
-180 HTELTHERCS
+180 HTE
-190 QSKTSTYRY
+190 SKTSTYRY

-204 LTDSERHV
+204 LTDSERHI

-225 FVGKKLVAQA
+225 FDGKKLVGQA
-235 IYNGMLRDNMSPS
+235 VYNAMLRDNMSPS
-248 QVRKQYSYSG
+248 QVRKQYSYDG

-321 KPITYVNEDGS
+321 KPITYVKEDGS
-332 TTNYIGGHKFFALKD
+332 TTNYIGGHKFFALKN